1 MKKNNL
7 KITVAGSGYVG
18 MSISTLLSQKNL
30 VTVFDIDE
38 SRVKKI
44 NNRQSTVRDELID
57 EYLLKK
63 ELNLTATNN
72 QDVAYKDADFVL
84 MALPTDFDEKEN
96 SFDTSILDQEIKSV
110 IEKNNKCFVIIK
122 STIPI
127 GHTNNLR
134 NIFNTNRI
142 LYSPEFLRE
151 GNALADNLNPSRII
165 VGDYT
170 EGAQIFGKLLKSVS
184 KNNSN
189 LIYMSSSEAESVKLF
204 SNSYLAMRVA
214 FFNELDSFALSKN
227 LKTKNII
234 DGMSMDNRIGSDYN
248 NPSFGYGGYCLPKD
262 TKQLL
267 SNFDNV
273 PQSLIKSIVDSNKKR
288 KDFIADKIINS
299 GKKSVGFYRLIMKS
313 GSDNFR
319 AAAIQGIIKR
329 IKNSKIKMYIYEPLL
344 NDEEFDN
351 VSVIKDIEEFKSRS
365 ELIITNRISEDLKDV
380 SEKIFSRDIFLN
392 N

>member
-110 IEKNNKCFVIIK
+110 FEKNNKCFVIIK

-170 EGAQIFGKLLKSVS
+170 EEAQIFGKLLKSVS

-299 GKKSVGFYRLIMKS
+299 GKKTIGFYRLIMKS

>member
-170 EGAQIFGKLLKSVS
+170 EEAQIFGKLLKSVS

-299 GKKSVGFYRLIMKS
+299 GKKTIGFYRLIMKS

-344 NDEEFDN
+344 DDEEFDN